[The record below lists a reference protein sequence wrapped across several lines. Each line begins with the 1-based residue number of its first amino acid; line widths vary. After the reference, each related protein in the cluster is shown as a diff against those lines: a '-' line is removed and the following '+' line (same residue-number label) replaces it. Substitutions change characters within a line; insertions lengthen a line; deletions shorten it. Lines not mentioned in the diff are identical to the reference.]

1 MKKTTVAQNVKD
13 VKIDKSDFILQHK
26 NTKFTEIYVVN
37 GLLGEGKELNYS
49 NILGGYGK
57 VMKCVHKSS
66 GEVRAVKIM
75 EKEKIS
81 PPEQVR
87 LKYEIDILKNLT
99 HPNILRLFEV
109 FEDKKQI
116 YLVTEFCSGGE
127 LFDEI
132 QKRNTFTE
140 RDAAGIIKQLLSA
153 IAYCHNQNVCHRD
166 LKPENI
172 LMDENDKKT
181 IKLIDFGTSQV
192 FNEGEKMELVLGTPY
207 YIAPEVLHG

>member
-1 MKKTTVAQNVKD
+1 VKD

-81 PPEQVR
+81 PPE
-87 LKYEIDILKNLT
+87 
-99 HPNILRLFEV
+99 
-109 FEDKKQI
+109 
-116 YLVTEFCSGGE
+116 
-127 LFDEI
+127 
-132 QKRNTFTE
+132 
-140 RDAAGIIKQLLSA
+140 
-153 IAYCHNQNVCHRD
+153 
-166 LKPENI
+166 
-172 LMDENDKKT
+172 
-181 IKLIDFGTSQV
+181 
-192 FNEGEKMELVLGTPY
+192 
-207 YIAPEVLHG
+207 